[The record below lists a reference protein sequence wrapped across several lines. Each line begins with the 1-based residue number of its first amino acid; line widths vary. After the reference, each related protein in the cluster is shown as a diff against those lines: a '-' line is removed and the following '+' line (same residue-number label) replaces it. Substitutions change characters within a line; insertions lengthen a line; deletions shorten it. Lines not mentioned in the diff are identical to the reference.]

1 MLNDKDPVMMQ
12 PAAAVEAPRPAEPP
26 SVLVADDDEASR
38 RFLHDALEALG
49 ARVTGCGD
57 GREALRAATSEPFD
71 LLLLDCRM
79 PGSGAREVLAAL
91 RADGTAVSRDAVAVA
106 TTAELGPSLRTELLA
121 EGFGDILIKPC
132 RIDDLRR
139 IMGLTPAYMRQLP
152 VLDDTA
158 ALLASGDSTTMA
170 ALRQLL
176 QQELVALCNDL
187 DQLSEDAA
195 GLRERLHR
203 LRSSCGFCG
212 TTALS
217 AHVASLQQLLGN
229 RPAMVDQAM
238 TRFRGMLIETLE
250 ALDQPHPAG

>member
-1 MLNDKDPVMMQ
+1 MTHPA
-12 PAAAVEAPRPAEPP
+12 PAAASHSQATPP

-49 ARVTGCGD
+49 ARVTGCSD
-57 GREALRAATSEPFD
+57 GPQALRAAAAEPFD

-79 PGSGAREVLAAL
+79 PHSGAREVLAAL
-91 RADGTAVSRDAVAVA
+91 RADRQAASRQAVAVA
-106 TTAELGPSLRTELLA
+106 TTAELAPPLRAELLA

-139 IMGLTPAYMRQLP
+139 IMGLTPAYARQLP
-152 VLDDTA
+152 VLDDEA

-170 ALRQLL
+170 ALRDLL
-176 QQELVALCNDL
+176 QQELVTLCNEL
-187 DQLSEDAA
+187 DRLGNDPD

-212 TTALS
+212 TAALAAQVS
-217 AHVASLQQLLGN
+217 ALQQSIGAG
-229 RPAMVDQAM
+229 PAAVDRAM
-238 TRFRGMLIETLE
+238 TPFRAALVQTMQ
-250 ALDQPHPAG
+250 ALDRPNVLA